1 MAFGIVQF
9 ATVWAWM
16 NYSWFA
22 SAFDT
27 DDWGVRLCVGFQM
40 VDILVLATDIPD
52 LFRGMADGWRFDPVT
67 MVVGYVVMRTAMV
80 LMWLRAARGNPG
92 RGGQFRAMAWWT
104 AVVQLLWVA
113 TCFVDHRFS
122 HRLWIA
128 VILIWL
134 EVAAPLL
141 FVWRGRRRVLFHP
154 RHIAERHGLLVII
167 SLGEI
172 VVGTAG
178 SVRTLHELHGWW
190 QGAASVLVCGV
201 SLAVSMWWLYF
212 GLPLGEAR
220 HRRRELA
227 PLLES

>member
-1 MAFGIVQF
+1 MGGASTLSPWSSDTSSCVRR
-9 ATVWAWM
+9 
-16 NYSWFA
+16 WF
-22 SAFDT
+22 SC
-27 DDWGVRLCVGFQM
+27 GSG
-40 VDILVLATDIPD
+40 P
-52 LFRGMADGWRFDPVT
+52 
-67 MVVGYVVMRTAMV
+67 
-80 LMWLRAARGNPG
+80 RAAT

-172 VVGTAG
+172 VVGTAV

-201 SLAVSMWWLYF
+201 SLALSMWWLYF
-212 GLPLGEAR
+212 GLPLGEAL